1 MTKIKAMLP
10 EQLAK
15 SAFKFTDSRLPE
27 MLFRYRARNYPQTLN
42 ADEQLRWNAFCI
54 DRLTGHQAGGGILLA
69 DYFKRLEALRNAG
82 DVNANF
88 INDLEAYAREKMHM
102 LGMQSV

>member
-1 MTKIKAMLP
+1 
-10 EQLAK
+10 
-15 SAFKFTDSRLPE
+15 

-42 ADEQLRWNAFCI
+42 ADEQQRWNAFCV

-69 DYFKRLEALRNAG
+69 DYFKRLEELRNT
-82 DVNANF
+82 DNANTEI
-88 INDLEAYAREKMHM
+88 INSLETYAREKMDL